1 MTPEIKNRIE
11 QIRQG
16 EAPKGYISNLK
27 LIFPADWKYCQ
38 VKEVATVSS
47 GSTPSRNNPEY
58 WNGGIPWVTTGELEN
73 GHIVSTI
80 ESISKKAVKKLN
92 LAVYPKGTLLMA
104 MYGQGKT
111 RGTVAMLEIDA
122 TVNQACA
129 AISPKGGS
137 EKFLF
142 FQLQNAY
149 EDIRKLSNTGNQE
162 NLNADIIKTFMEL
175 LNKVN

>member
-1 MTPEIKNRIE
+1 
-11 QIRQG
+11 
-16 EAPKGYISNLK
+16 
-27 LIFPADWKYCQ
+27 
-38 VKEVATVSS
+38 
-47 GSTPSRNNPEY
+47 
-58 WNGGIPWVTTGELEN
+58 
-73 GHIVSTI
+73 
-80 ESISKKAVKKLN
+80 
-92 LAVYPKGTLLMA
+92 MA

-129 AISPKGGS
+129 AISPKEGS
-137 EKFLF
+137 TKFLF

-149 EDIRKLSNTGNQE
+149 ENIRKLSNIGNQE